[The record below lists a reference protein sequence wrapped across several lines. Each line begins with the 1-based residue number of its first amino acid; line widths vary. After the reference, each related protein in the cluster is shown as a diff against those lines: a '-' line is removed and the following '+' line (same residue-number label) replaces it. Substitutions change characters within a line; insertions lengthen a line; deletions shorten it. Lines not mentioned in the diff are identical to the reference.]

1 VEATRA
7 TDEELVAAIL
17 EGDAALY
24 TDLVERYRG
33 RLINYLNRF
42 LGNAEESEELSQ
54 EVFLRVYRA
63 LDRYNPKYR
72 FSTWLFR
79 VARNA
84 AIDLIRKR
92 RLKLVPM
99 QRVGRDGQA
108 REREFESEE
117 RDPYRTLR
125 NLERRHAIGAAI
137 DGLREEYRE
146 LIQLIGRET
155 LTQLRHASGALGP
168 PEATGVHPQA
178 GPDRCR
184 RHRLARPRGGG
195 TGPRA
200 DASGAGG
207 GGGRQRDVNG
217 RRPGILESVSP
228 RTLESNIDSLSTQ
241 KPSLAISKSRW
252 IPAHRSNAGASCSP

>member
-1 VEATRA
+1 MEATRA

-17 EGDAALY
+17 DGEAALY

-42 LGNAEESEELSQ
+42 LGNVQESEELSQ

-79 VARNA
+79 VAKNA

-99 QRVGRDGQA
+99 QRVGVDGKA
-108 REREFESEE
+108 HEREFESEE

-125 NLERRHAIGAAI
+125 NVERRQAIGAAI
-137 DGLREEYRE
+137 DGLKEEYRE
-146 LIQLIGRET
+146 LIQLRHFAEMTYEEIAEFKGMPLGTVKNKLFRGRRM
-155 LTQLRHASGALGP
+155 LKA
-168 PEATGVHPQA
+168 
-178 GPDRCR
+178 
-184 RHRLARPRGGG
+184 RLADYL
-195 TGPRA
+195 T
-200 DASGAGG
+200 D
-207 GGGRQRDVNG
+207 
-217 RRPGILESVSP
+217 
-228 RTLESNIDSLSTQ
+228 
-241 KPSLAISKSRW
+241 
-252 IPAHRSNAGASCSP
+252 

>member
-1 VEATRA
+1 MKAVEATRA

-17 EGDAALY
+17 DGDAALY

-42 LGNAEESEELSQ
+42 LGNFQESEELSQ

-79 VARNA
+79 VAKNA

-99 QRVGRDGQA
+99 QRFGVDGQTQ
-108 REREFESEE
+108 EREFESEE

-125 NLERRHAIGAAI
+125 NVERRQAIGAAI
-137 DGLREEYRE
+137 DGLKEEYRE
-146 LIQLIGRET
+146 LIQLRHFAEMTYEEIAEFKGMPLGTVKNKLFRGRRM
-155 LTQLRHASGALGP
+155 LKA
-168 PEATGVHPQA
+168 
-178 GPDRCR
+178 
-184 RHRLARPRGGG
+184 RLADYL
-195 TGPRA
+195 T
-200 DASGAGG
+200 D
-207 GGGRQRDVNG
+207 
-217 RRPGILESVSP
+217 
-228 RTLESNIDSLSTQ
+228 
-241 KPSLAISKSRW
+241 
-252 IPAHRSNAGASCSP
+252 

>member
-1 VEATRA
+1 MEATRA

-17 EGDAALY
+17 EGEAALY

-42 LGNAEESEELSQ
+42 LGNPQESEELSQ

-63 LDRYNPKYR
+63 LDRYNPQYR

-99 QRVGRDGQA
+99 QRVGTDGQA
-108 REREFESEE
+108 QEREFESEE

-146 LIQLIGRET
+146 LIQLRHFAEMTYEEIAEFKGMPLGTVKNKLFRGRRM
-155 LTQLRHASGALGP
+155 LKA
-168 PEATGVHPQA
+168 
-178 GPDRCR
+178 
-184 RHRLARPRGGG
+184 RLADYL
-195 TGPRA
+195 T
-200 DASGAGG
+200 D
-207 GGGRQRDVNG
+207 
-217 RRPGILESVSP
+217 
-228 RTLESNIDSLSTQ
+228 
-241 KPSLAISKSRW
+241 
-252 IPAHRSNAGASCSP
+252 

>member
-1 VEATRA
+1 VKAVEATRA

-17 EGDAALY
+17 DGEAALY

-42 LGNAEESEELSQ
+42 LGNVQESEELSQ

-79 VARNA
+79 VAKNA

-99 QRVGRDGQA
+99 QRVGMDGQA

-125 NLERRHAIGAAI
+125 NVERRQAIGAAI
-137 DGLREEYRE
+137 DGLKEEYRE
-146 LIQLIGRET
+146 LIQLRHFAEMTYEEIAEFKGMPLGTVKNKLFRGRRM
-155 LTQLRHASGALGP
+155 LKA
-168 PEATGVHPQA
+168 
-178 GPDRCR
+178 
-184 RHRLARPRGGG
+184 RLADYL
-195 TGPRA
+195 T
-200 DASGAGG
+200 D
-207 GGGRQRDVNG
+207 
-217 RRPGILESVSP
+217 
-228 RTLESNIDSLSTQ
+228 
-241 KPSLAISKSRW
+241 
-252 IPAHRSNAGASCSP
+252 

>member
-17 EGDAALY
+17 DGDAALY

-42 LGNAEESEELSQ
+42 LGNFQESEELSQ

-79 VARNA
+79 VAKNA

-99 QRVGRDGQA
+99 QRVGVDGQTQ
-108 REREFESEE
+108 EREFESEE

-125 NLERRHAIGAAI
+125 NVERRQAIGAAI
-137 DGLREEYRE
+137 DGLKEEYRE
-146 LIQLIGRET
+146 LIQLRHFAEMTYEEIAEFKGMPLGTVKNKLFRGRRM
-155 LTQLRHASGALGP
+155 LKA
-168 PEATGVHPQA
+168 
-178 GPDRCR
+178 
-184 RHRLARPRGGG
+184 RLADYL
-195 TGPRA
+195 T
-200 DASGAGG
+200 D
-207 GGGRQRDVNG
+207 
-217 RRPGILESVSP
+217 
-228 RTLESNIDSLSTQ
+228 
-241 KPSLAISKSRW
+241 
-252 IPAHRSNAGASCSP
+252 

>member
-1 VEATRA
+1 MEATRA

-17 EGDAALY
+17 DGDAALY

-63 LDRYNPKYR
+63 LDRYNPRYR

-79 VARNA
+79 VAKNA

-99 QRVGRDGQA
+99 QRVGMDGRT

-137 DGLREEYRE
+137 DGLGEEYRE
-146 LIQLIGRET
+146 LIQLRHFAEMTYEEIAEFKGMPLGTVKNKLFRGRRM
-155 LTQLRHASGALGP
+155 LKA
-168 PEATGVHPQA
+168 
-178 GPDRCR
+178 
-184 RHRLARPRGGG
+184 RLADYL
-195 TGPRA
+195 T
-200 DASGAGG
+200 D
-207 GGGRQRDVNG
+207 
-217 RRPGILESVSP
+217 
-228 RTLESNIDSLSTQ
+228 
-241 KPSLAISKSRW
+241 
-252 IPAHRSNAGASCSP
+252 

>member
-1 VEATRA
+1 MKAVEATRA

-17 EGDAALY
+17 DGEAALY

-42 LGNAEESEELSQ
+42 LGNVQESEELSQ

-79 VARNA
+79 VAKNA

-99 QRVGRDGQA
+99 QRVGVDGKA
-108 REREFESEE
+108 HEREFESEE

-125 NLERRHAIGAAI
+125 NVERRQAIGAAI
-137 DGLREEYRE
+137 DGLKEEYRE
-146 LIQLIGRET
+146 LIQLRHFAEMTYEEIAEFKGMPLGTVKNKLFRGRRM
-155 LTQLRHASGALGP
+155 LKA
-168 PEATGVHPQA
+168 
-178 GPDRCR
+178 
-184 RHRLARPRGGG
+184 RLADYL
-195 TGPRA
+195 T
-200 DASGAGG
+200 D
-207 GGGRQRDVNG
+207 
-217 RRPGILESVSP
+217 
-228 RTLESNIDSLSTQ
+228 
-241 KPSLAISKSRW
+241 
-252 IPAHRSNAGASCSP
+252 

>member
-1 VEATRA
+1 VKAVEATRA

-17 EGDAALY
+17 EGEAALY

-42 LGNAEESEELSQ
+42 LGNVQESEELSQ

-63 LDRYNPKYR
+63 LDRYNPRYR

-99 QRVGRDGQA
+99 QRVGTDGQA
-108 REREFESEE
+108 QEREFESEE

-146 LIQLIGRET
+146 LIQLRHFAEMTYEEIAEFKGMPLGTVKNKLFRGRRM
-155 LTQLRHASGALGP
+155 LKA
-168 PEATGVHPQA
+168 
-178 GPDRCR
+178 
-184 RHRLARPRGGG
+184 RLADYL
-195 TGPRA
+195 T
-200 DASGAGG
+200 D
-207 GGGRQRDVNG
+207 
-217 RRPGILESVSP
+217 
-228 RTLESNIDSLSTQ
+228 
-241 KPSLAISKSRW
+241 
-252 IPAHRSNAGASCSP
+252 

>member
-1 VEATRA
+1 MKAVEATRA

-17 EGDAALY
+17 DGEAALY

-42 LGNAEESEELSQ
+42 LGNVHESEELSQ

-79 VARNA
+79 VAKNA

-99 QRVGRDGQA
+99 QRVGVDGQA
-108 REREFESEE
+108 QEREFESEE

-125 NLERRHAIGAAI
+125 NLERRQAIGAAI
-137 DGLREEYRE
+137 DGLKEEYRE
-146 LIQLIGRET
+146 LIQLRHFAEMTYEEIAEFKGMPLGTVKNKLFRGRRM
-155 LTQLRHASGALGP
+155 LKA
-168 PEATGVHPQA
+168 
-178 GPDRCR
+178 
-184 RHRLARPRGGG
+184 RLADYL
-195 TGPRA
+195 T
-200 DASGAGG
+200 D
-207 GGGRQRDVNG
+207 
-217 RRPGILESVSP
+217 
-228 RTLESNIDSLSTQ
+228 
-241 KPSLAISKSRW
+241 
-252 IPAHRSNAGASCSP
+252 

>member
-17 EGDAALY
+17 DGEAALY

-42 LGNAEESEELSQ
+42 LGNVQESEELSQ

-79 VARNA
+79 VAKNA

-99 QRVGRDGQA
+99 QRVGVDGKA
-108 REREFESEE
+108 HEREFESEE

-125 NLERRHAIGAAI
+125 NVERRQAIGAAI
-137 DGLREEYRE
+137 DGLKEEYRE
-146 LIQLIGRET
+146 LIQLRHFAEMTYEEIAEFKGMPLGTVKNKLFRGRRM
-155 LTQLRHASGALGP
+155 LKA
-168 PEATGVHPQA
+168 
-178 GPDRCR
+178 
-184 RHRLARPRGGG
+184 RLADYL
-195 TGPRA
+195 T
-200 DASGAGG
+200 D
-207 GGGRQRDVNG
+207 
-217 RRPGILESVSP
+217 
-228 RTLESNIDSLSTQ
+228 
-241 KPSLAISKSRW
+241 
-252 IPAHRSNAGASCSP
+252 